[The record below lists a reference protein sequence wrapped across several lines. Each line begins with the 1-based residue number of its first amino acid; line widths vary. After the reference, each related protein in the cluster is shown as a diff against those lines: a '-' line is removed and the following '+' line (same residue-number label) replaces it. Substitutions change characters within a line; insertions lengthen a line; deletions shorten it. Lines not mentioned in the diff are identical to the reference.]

1 MLDGICK
8 RTDLTEAEKEQRIQN
23 AYKIVSGEK
32 SMERSREVTQLG
44 VKEIVRDDNT
54 TVQQTVDKIAAYFKF
69 DIWYH
74 GSPIELTVLRTG
86 STITRWRELA
96 EAFSHKPDKLCYD
109 TVGGS
114 IRHNGQIDG
123 FLHVVDEPLIEGIDI
138 YKHPNTSMDDGV
150 EWLTKWPL
158 KLRKICKIKKQS

>member
-1 MLDGICK
+1 
-8 RTDLTEAEKEQRIQN
+8 
-23 AYKIVSGEK
+23 
-32 SMERSREVTQLG
+32 VTQLG
-44 VKEIVRDDNT
+44 VKEITRDDNT
-54 TVQQTVDKIAAYFKF
+54 TVQQTVDKIAAYFRF

-74 GSPIELTVLRTG
+74 GSPIELTELRTG

-96 EAFSHKPDKLCYD
+96 EAFSHKPDKLSYD

-138 YKHPNTSMDDGV
+138 YKHPNTTMDDGV
-150 EWLTKWPL
+150 EWLTKRPL
-158 KLRKICKIKKQS
+158 KLRKIYKTIKQS